1 MSHKK
6 ASEGGGGKG
15 IRKAETKDE
24 FAKQYSQVK
33 QEVPGSPIFIMKLAQ
48 NARHLEVQILADEDG
63 NAMYV
68 KFNFSVI
75 YFMKKKNQIYYYFFQ
90 FYFW

>member
-1 MSHKK
+1 
-6 ASEGGGGKG
+6 
-15 IRKAETKDE
+15 
-24 FAKQYSQVK
+24 
-33 QEVPGSPIFIMKLAQ
+33 MKLAQ

-75 YFMKKKNQIYYYFFQ
+75 YFMKNNQIILLFFQ
-90 FYFW
+90 FYIW

>member
-1 MSHKK
+1 
-6 ASEGGGGKG
+6 
-15 IRKAETKDE
+15 
-24 FAKQYSQVK
+24 
-33 QEVPGSPIFIMKLAQ
+33 MKLAQ